1 MFHEFPYTNFS
12 EMNLDWLVCMCR
24 QNQGLHLAVV
34 GDYLRLLNAD
44 NEVISSVQVSYAEK
58 ALTDVHGR
66 DIDAYIF
73 SAGTNGDAIV
83 FTHGDNTITSIV
95 VPYSEKSK
103 YDINNNEITDYVL
116 QVQVAG
122 QKLRITKGD
131 GTIAEIT
138 VPFATQSL
146 QDTEGN
152 DIKTYACE
160 LAVDG
165 NKLVLRD
172 RAGRVLNEVVP
183 NYAVSASKDEDGD
196 VIADTYATTLDTG
209 TTTVVLKNKSGATLS
224 TITVPYATEAGHT
237 PNADLATLAT
247 DCTNAVESVVVSGDQ
262 IIFTTYGGTQT
273 AITSPYSVK
282 SLKDSLGNEIKSTY
296 VANVT
301 QDVNTGAL
309 NFIDAEG
316 HTIVTLVPTVDKA
329 IHDSYNNVIADYVKQ
344 ILVDSQS
351 NYVTVTHG
359 TGAVETLIINYATH
373 ALNDINEQAIH
384 NTYITYIEC
393 IEDVNDGHY
402 KLVCYNGDIPK
413 AELFRFEVT
422 AYSAQTDIN
431 GKDLTTYVA
440 DVGYNANQEI
450 EVKDGNGNLLNTLR
464 NALDD
469 LSDVET
475 NQLLTAGDLLGYDGT
490 DWTNV
495 ELQVALDD
503 LTDVTIDDT
512 TLADGDLLTYDA
524 NAGEW
529 VNKEKP
535 SYSLDDLTDL
545 AIDNN
550 TLDDGD
556 LLTYDANTNKWVNA
570 EKPSYAMSEITDV
583 DLTNVQD
590 GDTVVYDSNTNE
602 FVTTQLPT
610 EFDVYELYYNAEET
624 YVEAA
629 ISSGIT
635 STHFDAIM
643 EYIGQNYYGGTNQVQ
658 MTLSKIAN
666 ITKGTNNNSPSV
678 SDLQYALAHGVCT
691 IVLRQT
697 YNGGANG
704 NDLRIGTCNSGDY
717 LRNTTLNADSVG
729 MYNIHGDS
737 SNLYVTV
744 DVVPMGGG
752 SSTLTIEFSE
762 MYSDLNN
769 VAEGGNVTW
778 VATSTHSFADL
789 LAAGKDVMIALDG
802 GTSIWLPTYVKDAN
816 NEWGG
821 HFVRMDVNSFP
832 ARIQFFNIFTTDG
845 EHFTLWNVKTI

>member
-12 EMNLDWLVCMCR
+12 EMNLDWLVCMCKK
-24 QNQGLHLAVV
+24 NQGLHLAVV
-34 GDYLRLLNAD
+34 GDYLRLLNAN

-103 YDINNNEITDYVL
+103 YDINHNEITDYVM

-131 GTIAEIT
+131 GTISEIV

-160 LAVDG
+160 LTVDG

-196 VIADTYATTLDTG
+196 EIVDTYGTTLDTG
-209 TTTVVLKNKSGATLS
+209 TTTVVLKNKNGSTLS
-224 TITVPYATEAGHT
+224 TITVPYSVEAGHT
-237 PNADLATLAT
+237 PNADLATVAT

-309 NFIDAEG
+309 NFLDAEG

-329 IHDSYNNVIADYVKQ
+329 IHDSYNNLIADYVKQ

-402 KLVCYNGDIPK
+402 KLVCYNGDVPK

-431 GKDLTTYVA
+431 GKDLTSYVA
-440 DVGYNANQEI
+440 DVGYNNNQEI
-450 EVKDGNGNLLNTLR
+450 EVKDGNGNVLNTLR

-495 ELQVALDD
+495 ELEVALDD
-503 LTDVTIDDT
+503 LTDVTIDAN
-512 TLADGDLLTYDA
+512 TLADGEVLTFDA
-524 NAGEW
+524 NSGEW
-529 VNKEKP
+529 VNKTP
-535 SYSLDDLTDL
+535 ASALANLTDVNL
-545 AIDNN
+545 NN
-550 TLDDGD
+550 LSDADI
-556 LLTYDANTNKWVNA
+556 LKYDASADKWVNTA
-570 EKPSYAMSEITDV
+570 MPSFTPLATSQAFANW
-583 DLTNVQD
+583 LVQ
-590 GDTVVYDSNTNE
+590 
-602 FVTTQLPT
+602 
-610 EFDVYELYYNAEET
+610 
-624 YVEAA
+624 
-629 ISSGIT
+629 
-635 STHFDAIM
+635 
-643 EYIGQNYYGGTNQVQ
+643 
-658 MTLSKIAN
+658 
-666 ITKGTNNNSPSV
+666 NNSLDNVLWSAFVDEWDANSGRHNSFEALVSV
-678 SDLQYALAHGVCT
+678 SDLYYTTQGMGTTQYTHCLKPIDIKYTTDFGGFYNVMPVGSIAQAVWDG
-691 IVLRQT
+691 T
-697 YNGGANG
+697 YNQANATLEAYFPIPCDSQNRCIKVEATCSNG
-704 NDLRIGTCNSGDY
+704 NWGTLSG
-717 LRNTTLNADSVG
+717 
-729 MYNIHGDS
+729 
-737 SNLYVTV
+737 
-744 DVVPMGGG
+744 
-752 SSTLTIEFSE
+752 
-762 MYSDLNN
+762 
-769 VAEGGNVTW
+769 
-778 VATSTHSFADL
+778 
-789 LAAGKDVMIALDG
+789 
-802 GTSIWLPTYVKDAN
+802 SI
-816 NEWGG
+816 
-821 HFVRMDVNSFP
+821 VNS
-832 ARIQFFNIFTTDG
+832 
-845 EHFTLWNVKTI
+845 L

>member
-12 EMNLDWLVCMCR
+12 EMNLDWLVCMCKK
-24 QNQGLHLAVV
+24 NQGLHLAVV
-34 GDYLRLLNAD
+34 GDYLRLLNAN

-103 YDINNNEITDYVL
+103 YDINHNEITDYVM

-131 GTIAEIT
+131 GTITEIV
-138 VPFATQSL
+138 VPFATSAL

-160 LAVDG
+160 LTVDG
-165 NKLVLRD
+165 NKIVLRD
-172 RAGRVLNEVVP
+172 RAGRVLNEIVP

-196 VIADTYATTLDTG
+196 VIADTYGTTLDTG
-209 TTTVVLKNKSGATLS
+209 TTTVVLKNKSGSTLS

-237 PNADLATLAT
+237 PNADLATVAT

-301 QDVNTGAL
+301 QDAGTGAL
-309 NFIDAEG
+309 NFLDAEG
-316 HTIVTLVPTVDKA
+316 HVIVTLVPTVDKA

-393 IEDVNDGHY
+393 VEDVNDGHY
-402 KLVCYNGDIPK
+402 KLVCYNGDVPK

-440 DVGYNANQEI
+440 DVGYNAGQEI
-450 EVKDGNGNLLNTLR
+450 EVKDGNGNILNTLR

-475 NQLLTAGDLLGYDGT
+475 NQLLTKGDLLGYDGT

-495 ELQVALDD
+495 ELEVALDD
-503 LTDVTIDDT
+503 LTDVTIDAT
-512 TLADGDLLTYDA
+512 SLADGDVITYDA
-524 NAGEW
+524 NA
-529 VNKEKP
+529 
-535 SYSLDDLTDL
+535 
-545 AIDNN
+545 
-550 TLDDGD
+550 
-556 LLTYDANTNKWVNA
+556 NKWVNKA
-570 EKPSYAMSEITDV
+570 SSVPDKDV
-583 DLTNVQD
+583 
-590 GDTVVYDSNTNE
+590 
-602 FVTTQLPT
+602 
-610 EFDVYELYYNAEET
+610 
-624 YVEAA
+624 
-629 ISSGIT
+629 
-635 STHFDAIM
+635 
-643 EYIGQNYYGGTNQVQ
+643 
-658 MTLSKIAN
+658 
-666 ITKGTNNNSPSV
+666 NNNSLGLFVDATSTWTPNDILAMNYIKQDHTLIAG
-678 SDLQYALAHGVCT
+678 DLPVISYKADRVGHPISCGILDWRIHTNAVILPYSPIAFFNEVALGTIDSFITNATVEMWFAYPEDSTKQIKVTVVVDVTNVTVTSNSAT
-691 IVLRQT
+691 IVT
-697 YNGGANG
+697 VGGG
-704 NDLRIGTCNSGDY
+704 
-717 LRNTTLNADSVG
+717 
-729 MYNIHGDS
+729 
-737 SNLYVTV
+737 
-744 DVVPMGGG
+744 GGG
-752 SSTLTIEFSE
+752 SGLPSNPHCIVGDFANGGGSFVYTAGTAASIVAGAKYGQKLAITLNGTDILYCAGVTVRDENTSTYIFDKDAVQVIEEAGAGTLTTPTSIKALF
-762 MYSDLNN
+762 YTKYNN
-769 VAEGGNVTW
+769 DFVVLEVEIVLAGGTIVSNGGNV
-778 VATSTHSFADL
+778 A
-789 LAAGKDVMIALDG
+789 
-802 GTSIWLPTYVKDAN
+802 
-816 NEWGG
+816 
-821 HFVRMDVNSFP
+821 
-832 ARIQFFNIFTTDG
+832 
-845 EHFTLWNVKTI
+845 

>member
-12 EMNLDWLVCMCR
+12 EMNLDWLVCMCKK
-24 QNQGLHLAVV
+24 NQGLHLAVV
-34 GDYLRLLNAD
+34 GDYLRLLNAN

-103 YDINNNEITDYVL
+103 YDINHNEITDYVM

-131 GTIAEIT
+131 GTISEI
-138 VPFATQSL
+138 VIPFATSAL

-160 LAVDG
+160 LTVDG

-196 VIADTYATTLDTG
+196 VIADTYGTTLDTG
-209 TTTVVLKNKSGATLS
+209 TTTVVLKNKSGSTLS
-224 TITVPYATEAGHT
+224 TITVPYSVEAGHT
-237 PNADLATLAT
+237 PNADLATVAT

-309 NFIDAEG
+309 NFLDAEG
-316 HTIVTLVPTVDKA
+316 HVIVTLVPTVDKA
-329 IHDSYNNVIADYVKQ
+329 IHDSYNNLIADYVKQ

-393 IEDVNDGHY
+393 VEDVNDGHY
-402 KLVCYNGDIPK
+402 KLVCYNGDVPK

-440 DVGYNANQEI
+440 DVGYNAGQEI
-450 EVKDGNGNLLNTLR
+450 EVKDGNGNVLNTLR

-469 LSDVET
+469 LSDVEI
-475 NQLLTAGDLLGYDGT
+475 NNLLATGDLLGYDGT

-495 ELQVALDD
+495 TFEVALDD
-503 LTDVTIDDT
+503 LTDVTIDAN
-512 TLADGDLLTYDA
+512 TLADGDVLTYDA
-524 NAGEW
+524 NADKW
-529 VNKEKP
+529 VNKPAGGASVGYTVEYKVP
-535 SYSLDDLTDL
+535 D
-545 AIDNN
+545 AI
-550 TLDDGD
+550 
-556 LLTYDANTNKWVNA
+556 
-570 EKPSYAMSEITDV
+570 
-583 DLTNVQD
+583 VQ
-590 GDTVVYDSNTNE
+590 
-602 FVTTQLPT
+602 Q
-610 EFDVYELYYNAEET
+610 
-624 YVEAA
+624 A
-629 ISSGIT
+629 ISSGVSSTDFYGILTWCMQNTAYGQWDNNKLSGQLVGLEATLVNAIDGSDTQTATASLIQNLWKTGQIT
-635 STHFDAIM
+635 GITIIENRDAYNQNVR
-643 EYIGQNYYGGTNQVQ
+643 YIDAVSMSSAVGNGAIRGV
-658 MTLSKIAN
+658 MTSL
-666 ITKGTNNNSPSV
+666 G
-678 SDLQYALAHGVCT
+678 
-691 IVLRQT
+691 
-697 YNGGANG
+697 YNGGN
-704 NDLRIGTCNSGDY
+704 DY
-717 LRNTTLNADSVG
+717 LLQFASAGNINEGKITL
-729 MYNIHGDS
+729 
-737 SNLYVTV
+737 
-744 DVVPMGGG
+744 
-752 SSTLTIEFSE
+752 
-762 MYSDLNN
+762 
-769 VAEGGNVTW
+769 
-778 VATSTHSFADL
+778 
-789 LAAGKDVMIALDG
+789 KDI
-802 GTSIWLPTYVKDAN
+802 T
-816 NEWGG
+816 
-821 HFVRMDVNSFP
+821 
-832 ARIQFFNIFTTDG
+832 
-845 EHFTLWNVKTI
+845 

>member
-12 EMNLDWLVCMCR
+12 EMNLDWLVCMCKK
-24 QNQGLHLAVV
+24 NQGLHLAVV
-34 GDYLRLLNAD
+34 GDYLRLLNAN

-83 FTHGDNTITSIV
+83 FTHGDNTVTSIV

-103 YDINNNEITDYVL
+103 YDINHNEITDYVM

-131 GTIAEIT
+131 GTISEIV

-160 LAVDG
+160 LTVDG
-165 NKLVLRD
+165 NKIVLRD

-196 VIADTYATTLDTG
+196 VITDTYGTTLDTG
-209 TTTVVLKNKSGATLS
+209 TTTVVLKNKNGATLS

-237 PNADLATLAT
+237 PNADLATVAT

-309 NFIDAEG
+309 NFLDAEG
-316 HTIVTLVPTVDKA
+316 HIIVTLVPTVDKA
-329 IHDSYNNVIADYVKQ
+329 IHDSYNNLIADYVKQ

-440 DVGYNANQEI
+440 DVGYNAGQEI
-450 EVKDGNGNLLNTLR
+450 EVKDGNGNVLNTLR

-475 NQLLTAGDLLGYDGT
+475 NQLLTAGDLLGYDGN

-495 ELQVALDD
+495 ALEVALDD
-503 LTDVTIDDT
+503 LTDVTIDAN
-512 TLADGDLLTYDA
+512 TLADGDVLTYDA
-524 NAGEW
+524 NSDEW
-529 VNKEKP
+529 VNKP
-535 SYSLDDLTDL
+535 AGGSSVAY
-545 AIDNN
+545 
-550 TLDDGD
+550 
-556 LLTYDANTNKWVNA
+556 
-570 EKPSYAMSEITDV
+570 
-583 DLTNVQD
+583 
-590 GDTVVYDSNTNE
+590 TVVYKVPDTL
-602 FVTTQLPT
+602 VQQ
-610 EFDVYELYYNAEET
+610 
-624 YVEAA
+624 A
-629 ISSGIT
+629 ISGGVSATNFFEIITWCMQNTAYGQWDGNKMSGQLFGLEATLVQAIDGSDIQTASASLIQNLWKSGQIT
-635 STHFDAIM
+635 GVEIIENRDA
-643 EYIGQNYYGGTNQVQ
+643 YNQNARHLDAVSMSAAVGNGAIRGL
-658 MTLSKIAN
+658 MTSL
-666 ITKGTNNNSPSV
+666 G
-678 SDLQYALAHGVCT
+678 
-691 IVLRQT
+691 
-697 YNGGANG
+697 YNGGN
-704 NDLRIGTCNSGDY
+704 DY
-717 LRNTTLNADSVG
+717 LLQFASGSNITEGTITLKDITT
-729 MYNIHGDS
+729 
-737 SNLYVTV
+737 
-744 DVVPMGGG
+744 
-752 SSTLTIEFSE
+752 
-762 MYSDLNN
+762 
-769 VAEGGNVTW
+769 
-778 VATSTHSFADL
+778 
-789 LAAGKDVMIALDG
+789 
-802 GTSIWLPTYVKDAN
+802 
-816 NEWGG
+816 
-821 HFVRMDVNSFP
+821 
-832 ARIQFFNIFTTDG
+832 
-845 EHFTLWNVKTI
+845 